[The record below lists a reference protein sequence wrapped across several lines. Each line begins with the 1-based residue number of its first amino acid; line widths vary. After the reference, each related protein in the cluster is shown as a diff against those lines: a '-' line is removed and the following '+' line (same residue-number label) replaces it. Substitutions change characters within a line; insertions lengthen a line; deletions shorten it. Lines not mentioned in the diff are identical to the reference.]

1 MDVSGI
7 VCGVPIAATV
17 ACSSGMPSYTTVSYT
32 ECWRERAHKFDFLN
46 SNFASRKTNVRV
58 ARPWGG
64 TVPVEV
70 AVVAAPA
77 SCALSAVTGVTKVAG
92 CAVVAAFGADII
104 MH

>member
-1 MDVSGI
+1 M
-7 VCGVPIAATV
+7 
-17 ACSSGMPSYTTVSYT
+17 
-32 ECWRERAHKFDFLN
+32 
-46 SNFASRKTNVRV
+46 